1 MRIRRA
7 LILLTAI
14 CIGLTPCCK
23 GEHASVL
30 PVTAFIIEPE
40 GDAAAVFS
48 EKITTF
54 RISYQDREFVL
65 PRAVNQVVLEHKA
78 GELSS
83 TVILRTGPSAYLTGT
98 GRGRYLDAT
107 PYLDIHKMAVKEK
120 AALFIKSGDP
130 VGGISH
136 FVHGHIT
143 DKKTGIPMLPASV
156 ILQNRAGDCTEHS
169 ILTAALLRAAGI
181 PARCVTGV
189 IMAEE
194 FSGRRNVFVYHMWVE
209 AYYGGRWILTDSTT
223 PEDVHLNRYIAFAY
237 HSLETEIPLEYIAAI
252 SSLTDVTIRRIR

>member
-1 MRIRRA
+1 MRICRA
-7 LILLTAI
+7 LIPLAII
-14 CIGLTPCCK
+14 CIGLIPCCK
-23 GEHASVL
+23 EERASVL

-48 EKITTF
+48 EKTTTF
-54 RISYQDREFVL
+54 RISYQDREFVP
-65 PRAVNQVVLEHKA
+65 PRTVNQVVLEHKTD
-78 GELSS
+78 ELSS
-83 TVILRTGPSAYLTGT
+83 TIILRTGPSALLTGT
-98 GRGRYLDAT
+98 GRGQYLNAT
-107 PYLDIHKMAVKEK
+107 PYLDIHNMAVKEK
-120 AALFIKSGDP
+120 AALFIKSADP
-130 VGGISH
+130 VKAVSR
-136 FVHGHIT
+136 FVHDHIT
-143 DKKTGIPMLPASV
+143 DKKAGIPMLPASV
-156 ILQNRAGDCTEHS
+156 ILQNRAGDCIEHS